1 MGTEASLATLCS
13 IIASAMMFVNV
24 TVIVYSLIIFL
35 YILSSWIPLPYNQ
48 NVNRL
53 RRFLFD
59 VCDPYLR
66 LFRRVLPPFGAIDL
80 SPIVAVMALAAVGYA
95 INAIL
100 AQFG

>member
-1 MGTEASLATLCS
+1 MGTEASLAMLCS
-13 IIASAMMFVNV
+13 VIAKVMAFVNV
-24 TVIVYSLIIFL
+24 SVIVYSLIIFL
-35 YILSSWIPLPYNQ
+35 YILSSWIPLPYNR

-66 LFRRVLPPFGAIDL
+66 LFRRLLPPFGAFDL
-80 SPIVAVMALAAVGYA
+80 SPILAVVTLAAVGYA